1 MEDIQIAVI
10 IGTTRAQRQSDK
22 AARFVAAYLE
32 QQPHVTVTLVDPNDF
47 TLPGDGNDPEGQ
59 DPRYSAIVEQSDAFF
74 IIVPEYNHSF
84 PGSLKRLLD
93 SELALY
99 NHKPVAFAGTS
110 SGGWGGVR
118 GVEALV
124 SAVRELGL
132 ISLSWDMYF
141 PRVQDLFD
149 EQGIL
154 LANLQVSY
162 TKQLEKLSVELFWL
176 ARLLKAAR
184 NRETV

>member
-1 MEDIQIAVI
+1 
-10 IGTTRAQRQSDK
+10 
-22 AARFVAAYLE
+22 
-32 QQPHVTVTLVDPNDF
+32 
-47 TLPGDGNDPEGQ
+47 
-59 DPRYSAIVEQSDAFF
+59 
-74 IIVPEYNHSF
+74 
-84 PGSLKRLLD
+84 
-93 SELALY
+93 
-99 NHKPVAFAGTS
+99 
-110 SGGWGGVR
+110 
-118 GVEALV
+118 V